1 MGSLS
6 FDFVGFERPIV
17 SLQQSFMLTCTF
29 HVHLST
35 GEGEIIE
42 MGNNG
47 DENNPCWSLDNN
59 QLTLS
64 LSPADNS

>member
-1 MGSLS
+1 
-6 FDFVGFERPIV
+6 
-17 SLQQSFMLTCTF
+17 MLTCTF
-29 HVHLST
+29 CVHLST

-42 MGNNG
+42 MGNKG